1 MSATNSVSIRVGVGG
16 WTFEPWRDN
25 FYPEGWPQ
33 SRELEYASRRL
44 SAIEVNGT
52 YYGLQKA
59 ATFAKWRDETPDDFV
74 FSLKASRY
82 ATLETRRSGDGS
94 ELWLNWVL
102 RERSAS
108 TLIGYVQATV
118 HADGHALVAYELGS
132 THWGRGLGS
141 EAVTALIDE
150 LGSQYGAHTVL
161 AIFKRSNRRSRR
173 LLEGLG
179 FASPDLERALR
190 WPIEADEDLLLRQAA
205 ATPAEAPP

>member
-1 MSATNSVSIRVGVGG
+1 MTEIERTIESPRLTLEPQCAAHAEVM
-16 WTFEPWRDN
+16 FEVLSDPAIYEHENAPPKSLQWL
-25 FYPEGWPQ
+25 
-33 SRELEYASRRL
+33 LE
-44 SAIEVNGT
+44 
-52 YYGLQKA
+52 
-59 ATFAKWRDETPDDFV
+59 
-74 FSLKASRY
+74 RY
-82 ATLETRRSGDGS
+82 AKLETRRSSGDGS

-190 WPIEADEDLLLRQAA
+190 WPIEADEDLLLRQAP

>member
-1 MSATNSVSIRVGVGG
+1 MTEIERTIESPRLTLEPQCAAHAEVM
-16 WTFEPWRDN
+16 FEVLSDPAIYEHENAPPKSLQWL
-25 FYPEGWPQ
+25 
-33 SRELEYASRRL
+33 RE
-44 SAIEVNGT
+44 
-52 YYGLQKA
+52 
-59 ATFAKWRDETPDDFV
+59 
-74 FSLKASRY
+74 RY

-179 FASPDLERALR
+179 FASPDLDEALR